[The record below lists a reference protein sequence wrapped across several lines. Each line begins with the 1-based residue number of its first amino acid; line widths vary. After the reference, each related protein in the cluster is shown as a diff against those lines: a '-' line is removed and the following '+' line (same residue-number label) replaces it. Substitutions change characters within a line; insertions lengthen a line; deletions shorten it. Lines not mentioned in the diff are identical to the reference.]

1 MSRAV
6 ALVEG
11 ESDRWRRLAEHPF
24 VLATAD
30 GTLEVGAFDRWLLE
44 DHAFVVEFRRFLAGV
59 LTLAPDERSRDVL
72 AGGIAA
78 LTPELELFRVELD
91 RRGLDRDGYRPS
103 LGCASY
109 TSFMMASLHD
119 GYEVASVVLYGVEK
133 AYLDAWTTV
142 RERAAAADSRYRS
155 FIDNWSA
162 PPFASYVADLGELLG
177 AGEPTA
183 RQRAAFGRVAEF
195 EVAFWDECGALPP
208 TPPAA

>member
-1 MSRAV
+1 MSRARV
-6 ALVEG
+6 LVDG
-11 ESDRWRRLAEHPF
+11 EAERWRRLAEHPF

-30 GTLEVGAFDRWLLE
+30 GTLAAESFDRWLLE

-78 LTPELELFRVELD
+78 LTPELGLFRDELD
-91 RRGLDRDGYRPS
+91 ARGLDRDGYRPS

-109 TSFMMASLHD
+109 TSFMLASLHD
-119 GYEVASVVLYGVEK
+119 GYEIASAVLYGVEK

-162 PPFASYVADLGELLG
+162 PPFADYVADLGELLG
-177 AGEPTA
+177 AGEPTPA
-183 RQRAAFGRVAEF
+183 QRAAFGRVAEF
-195 EVAFWDECGALPP
+195 EVQFWDDL
-208 TPPAA
+208 TR